1 VLRLPAQI
9 RRFLARALGWGETT
23 TRRLVRVARAGARRL
38 LFAPRV
44 DERDPRR
51 IHLVASPR
59 QPVPEPALS
68 VVVPDDK
75 SQPGYVDA
83 AQGLLERQTARGF
96 EVLFLNRAGGTL
108 RRWSD
113 SKEAFESFPASS
125 AEDVRRIAKGHYL
138 AILTSSLETLPAT
151 LFEVLTWV
159 AVSENLRFVEYVH
172 RSAAAS
178 SEPAS
183 LRSCRVVL
191 TEKRFFDPVE
201 GVDFAALETSGLLRK
216 NPVAGKRVW
225 RLGLPSA
232 DAAACSNSDPG
243 SAPLRT
249 VGQYLVDPGARRGFL
264 SHGIS
269 ELDGTLREASSP
281 DPRPTVLVLQPFLA
295 VGGAEK
301 LTLDVVTRLGSSFRF
316 LMVTLAPHDAVL
328 GNSIDA
334 FSRVVP
340 HIYTLGEFAPPQLFF
355 SFLSRLIEAYEVRT
369 LFNANGTPWFYEAL
383 PALRRRF
390 PRLQIVN
397 QLFDHRYGFI
407 AYYGPAVAENV
418 DRHIA
423 TNEAIAKTFRDER
436 HVAEDRIDLIYHGIE
451 LSEFNPDVYGAED
464 VRAIRARLGVPDGK
478 LLVTMAVRLHPQKRP
493 ADFIRLASRF
503 LPRTEFFFLLI
514 GGGPLEAEIDAMI
527 ADVGLPNLRRT
538 GFFSPISDAIAASDI
553 AVMMSEYEAL
563 PLYILSALAM
573 RTPVVATDVGCI
585 ASVLNDGPCGF
596 VVSQVGDLDQFERAL
611 LRLAQPEL
619 RETLGCAGRRVV
631 AERFSMD
638 RAAREYAAVFSNSRR
653 SR

>member
-1 VLRLPAQI
+1 MLKTPARI
-9 RRFLARALGWGETT
+9 RRYRATALGWGESTA
-23 TRRLVRVARAGARRL
+23 RRLVRAAREAARQL
-38 LFAPRV
+38 VIAPRMSAS
-44 DERDPRR
+44 DPRR
-51 IHLVASPR
+51 IRLIAVPR
-59 QPVPEPALS
+59 PPVPEPALS
-68 VVVPDDK
+68 VVVPDDG
-75 SQPGYVDA
+75 SQEGFAAA
-83 AQGLLERQTARGF
+83 AQALLERQTARGF
-96 EVLFLNRAGGTL
+96 EVLFLNRAAGTL

-113 SKEAFESFPASS
+113 ARGAFESLPASS

-138 AILTSSLETLPAT
+138 ALPTSSLGTLPAT
-151 LFEVLTWV
+151 LLEVLTWV
-159 AVSENLRFVEYVH
+159 AVSENLKFVEYVH

-178 SEPAS
+178 PEPES

-201 GVDFAALETSGLLRK
+201 GVDLAALQTSGLLRK
-216 NPVAGKRVW
+216 DPVAGKRVW
-225 RLGLPSA
+225 RLGLPAA
-232 DAAACSNSDPG
+232 DAVTSANSRSG
-243 SAPLRT
+243 RFPLRT
-249 VGQYLVDPGARRGFL
+249 VGQYLVDARARRDFL
-264 SHGIS
+264 PHGIT
-269 ELDGTLREASSP
+269 ELDGVFGEPPSP

-316 LMVTLAPHDAVL
+316 LVVTLAPHDALL
-328 GNSIDA
+328 GNSLDA

-340 HIYTLGEFAPPQLFF
+340 HVYTLGEAAPPQLFF
-355 SFLSRLIEAYEVRT
+355 SLLSRLIEAYEVRT
-369 LFNANGTPWFYEAL
+369 LFNANGTTWFYETL

-397 QLFDHRYGFI
+397 QLFDHRYGFVD
-407 AYYGPAVAENV
+407 YYGLAVAENV

-423 TNEAIAKTFRDER
+423 TNEAIAKTLRDER
-436 HVAEDRIDLIYHGIE
+436 HVAEDRIDLIHHGIE
-451 LSEFNPDVYGAED
+451 LSEFDPDAYGAGD
-464 VRAIRARLGVPDGK
+464 VRAIRARLGVPDEK

-527 ADVGLPNLRRT
+527 ADAGLPNLGRT
-538 GFFSPISDAIAASDI
+538 GFFSPIADAIAASDI

-585 ASVLNDGPCGF
+585 ASVLSDGPCGF
-596 VVSQVGDLDQFERAL
+596 VVSRVGDLDQFEPAL
-611 LRLAQPEL
+611 VRLAEPAL
-619 RETLGCAGRRVV
+619 RETMGRAGRHVV

-638 RAAREYAAVFSNSRR
+638 RAAREYAAVFSSSRP
-653 SR
+653 SG